1 MEGQGVFFEHQDPQ
15 GEHPPLT
22 PEQIQQIQA
31 ERQVLDFWQEAQET
45 RKQLIINLG
54 QVSLL

>member
-1 MEGQGVFFEHQDPQ
+1 MEGQGVFFEHQDSQ

-22 PEQIQQIQA
+22 FEEIQQIQV
-31 ERQVLDFWQEAQET
+31 EREVLDFWQEAQGT

-54 QVSLL
+54 QISLL